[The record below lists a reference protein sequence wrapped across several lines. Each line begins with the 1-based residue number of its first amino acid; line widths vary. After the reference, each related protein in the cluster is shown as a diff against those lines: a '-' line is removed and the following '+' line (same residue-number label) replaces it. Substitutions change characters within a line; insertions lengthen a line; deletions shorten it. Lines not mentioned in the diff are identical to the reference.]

1 MTRRVSTGAAG
12 VTVAL
17 LAARN
22 VGAVA
27 LPEGAYV
34 PVNVVVGAVAVGI
47 ARYAGVTPA
56 ELGLGR
62 RGVRRGLRTGA
73 VAGGVAGAV
82 MAVGAV
88 LPLTRGFFEDQRVDI
103 AGGAGELAH
112 QTLLRI
118 PVGTVLFEEVAFRG
132 VLLAL
137 LGRRLGTTSA
147 VLLNSALFG
156 LWHVV
161 PSLGA
166 ATANDI
172 TGPARVGAVAGAVLV
187 TTGAGGLF
195 CWLRVRSGH
204 LLAPVLLHLGF
215 NDGAYLLSWWVQ
227 S

>member
-1 MTRRVSTGAAG
+1 MTRRVSGGTVG
-12 VTVAL
+12 VTVVL
-17 LAARN
+17 LTARN

-27 LPEGAYV
+27 LPEEAYV

-47 ARYAGVTPA
+47 ARRAGVTPT
-56 ELGLGR
+56 ELGIGR
-62 RGVRRGLRTGA
+62 RCVRRGLRTGA

-82 MAVGAV
+82 LTAGAV
-88 LPLTRGFFEDQRVDI
+88 LPLTRGFFEDQRVDV
-103 AGGAGELAH
+103 AAGAGELAH

-118 PVGTVLFEEVAFRG
+118 PIGTVLFEEVAFRG

-137 LGRRLGTTSA
+137 LRRRLGTVPA
-147 VLLNSALFG
+147 VALDSALFG
-156 LWHVV
+156 LWHIV

-166 ATANDI
+166 AAANDI
-172 TGPARVGAVAGAVLV
+172 TGFARLGAVAGAVLL

-195 CWLRVRSGH
+195 CSLRLRAGH